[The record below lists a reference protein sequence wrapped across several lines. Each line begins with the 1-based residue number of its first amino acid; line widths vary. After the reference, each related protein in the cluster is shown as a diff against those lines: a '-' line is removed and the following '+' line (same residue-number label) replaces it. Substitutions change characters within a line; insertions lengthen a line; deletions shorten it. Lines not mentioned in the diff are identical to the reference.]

1 MKKILLTG
9 SGGFVGKNLKPFL
22 ENKGFTVIAPRSKDF
37 DFSDLK
43 TVQKI
48 VTDSNPDIFILAGF
62 YGIETPDFPKDIYE
76 KNLQILN
83 NFINLSD
90 GKPVFVFGSGAEFD
104 KSAPIVLAGDEAWAN
119 TPPADLYGRAK
130 YLISQEIKKYPNV
143 WNLRLFGVY
152 GPHETANR
160 FITHAINC
168 VLKNQPIT
176 IRQNVVFSYLEVND
190 LCRLVYHFLQNQP
203 KHKFINMVPPTKVDL
218 KTLADIVNKISGAN
232 QHVIVAKDGFAN
244 EYTGKPE
251 NLLKEIPNFDFTPL
265 QSGIKRLYEFI
276 KDKNVYK

>member
-1 MKKILLTG
+1 MRKILLTG

-37 DFSDLK
+37 DFSDSK

-48 VTDSNPDIFILAGF
+48 IADSNPDIFILAGF

-104 KSAPIVLAGDEAWAN
+104 KSSPIVLAGDEAWAN

-130 YLISQEIKKYPNV
+130 YLISQEIKKYSNV

-152 GPHETANR
+152 GPHETENR

-168 VLKNQPIT
+168 VLKNQSIT
-176 IRQNVVFSYLEVND
+176 IRQNVFFSYLEIDD
-190 LCRLVYHFLQNQP
+190 LCRLIYHFMLNLP
-203 KHKFINMVPPTKVDL
+203 KHQFINVVPPEKVDL
-218 KTLADIVNKISGAN
+218 KTLANIVNKIAGTN
-232 QHVIVAKDGFAN
+232 QPIIIAKEGFAN
-244 EYTGKPE
+244 EYTGRPE
-251 NLLKEIPNFDFTPL
+251 NLLKEIPDFNFTSL
-265 QSGIKRLYEFI
+265 EKGIKRLYEFI

>member
-1 MKKILLTG
+1 MRKVLLTG

-22 ENKGFTVIAPRSKDF
+22 ENKGFEVFAPRSRDF
-37 DFSDLK
+37 DFSNLK

-48 VTDSNPDIFILAGF
+48 VTDFNPDIFILAGF
-62 YGIETPDFPKDIYE
+62 YGIETPNFPKDIYE

-83 NFINLSD
+83 NFIDVSE
-90 GKPVFVFGSGAEFD
+90 GKPIFVFGSGAEFD
-104 KSAPIVLAGDEAWAN
+104 KSSDIILAGDEDWAN

-130 YLISQEIKKYPNV
+130 YLISQEIKKYSNV

-152 GPHETANR
+152 GPHETPNR

-176 IRQNVVFSYLEVND
+176 IRQNVFFSYLEVND
-190 LCRLVYHFLQNQP
+190 LCRLIYYFMQNLP
-203 KHKFINMVPPTKVDL
+203 KHKFTNMVPPMKVDL
-218 KTLADIVNKISGAN
+218 KTLADIVNKIAGVN
-232 QHVIVAKDGFAN
+232 QPIIIAKEGLAK

-251 NLLKEIPNFDFTPL
+251 NLLQEIPNFEFTPL
-265 QSGIKRLYEFI
+265 EKGITRLYEFI
-276 KDKNVYK
+276 KNQNVYK

>member
-1 MKKILLTG
+1 MKTVLLTG

-22 ENKGFTVIAPRSKDF
+22 ENKGFKVVALRSSKY

-43 TVQKI
+43 TVQNLLSKH
-48 VTDSNPDIFILAGF
+48 NPDIFILAGF
-62 YGIETPDFPKDIYE
+62 YGISTPNFPKDIVE

-83 NFINLSD
+83 NFISESK
-90 GKPVFVFGSGAEFD
+90 GKPIFTFGSGAEFD
-104 KSAPIVLAGDEAWAN
+104 KSFPIVSAKDEAWKN

-143 WNLRLFGVY
+143 FNLRLFGVY
-152 GPHETANR
+152 GAYEAPTR

-176 IRQNVVFSYLEVND
+176 MRQNVFFSYLEVGD
-190 LCRLVYHFLQNQP
+190 LCNLIYNFIQKLPQ
-203 KHKFINMVPPTKVDL
+203 HKFINMVPPTTVDL
-218 KTLADIVNKISGAN
+218 KTLANIVNKIATVN
-232 QHVIVAKDGFAN
+232 QPIIAAKEGLAN

-251 NLLKEIPNFDFTPL
+251 NLLKEIPNFEFTSL
-265 QSGIKRLYEFI
+265 ETGIKKLYEFI
-276 KDKNVYK
+276 KIQS